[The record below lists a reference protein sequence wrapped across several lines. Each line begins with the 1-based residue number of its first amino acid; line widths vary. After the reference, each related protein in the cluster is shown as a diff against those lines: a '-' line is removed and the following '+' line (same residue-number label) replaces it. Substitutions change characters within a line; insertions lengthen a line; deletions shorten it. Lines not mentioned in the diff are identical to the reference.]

1 MMFAV
6 PKSSVTPVME
16 APSSGELNVASGLRQ
31 PEPSTTP
38 ASSAVAV
45 TDPDSP
51 WEEGVVSS
59 ETVGIAVGREVEGT
73 AVAAKV
79 ATTNVAKP
87 AASTRA
93 RIAAERVSFPKAL
106 SLSSPNIARRIS
118 RRLPATVRK

>member
-1 MMFAV
+1 
-6 PKSSVTPVME
+6 ME
-16 APSSGELNVASGLRQ
+16 APSSGELKVASGLRH
-31 PEPSTTP
+31 PEPSTTF

-45 TDPDSP
+45 TDPGSP
-51 WEEGVVSS
+51 KEEGVVSS

-73 AVAAKV
+73 AGAAKV
-79 ATTNVAKP
+79 ATIKVARL

-93 RIAAERVSFPKAL
+93 RIAAERVSLPKAL